1 MSTEDER
8 REYLLQALRITS
20 MRSKAF
26 QMEIDNIGVALK
38 GKMMSP
44 EQVARWMIAE
54 GMFDSLGI
62 VPEVISNP
70 SPAGKK

>member
-62 VPEVISNP
+62 VPEVITNP
-70 SPAGKK
+70 TLVGKK